1 MTENGSINERRGL
14 NVNQH
19 LFKNGFDLNMGRVRK
34 SNIHLIFISVE
45 KKKLGFK
52 SSFCRLFWVYIGIL
66 FKLSTLFDVGHVEMF
81 EKCKLKQSEIN
92 MHLYPYHLN
101 KVDLFTRSS
110 TFCWHRIN
118 GIINFFSALQLIL

>member
-45 KKKLGFK
+45 KKNWDTNHRFVAFSGCILEFHSNCPH
-52 SSFCRLFWVYIGIL
+52 SSMWAM
-66 FKLSTLFDVGHVEMF
+66 S
-81 EKCKLKQSEIN
+81 KCLKN
-92 MHLYPYHLN
+92 AN
-101 KVDLFTRSS
+101 
-110 TFCWHRIN
+110 
-118 GIINFFSALQLIL
+118 